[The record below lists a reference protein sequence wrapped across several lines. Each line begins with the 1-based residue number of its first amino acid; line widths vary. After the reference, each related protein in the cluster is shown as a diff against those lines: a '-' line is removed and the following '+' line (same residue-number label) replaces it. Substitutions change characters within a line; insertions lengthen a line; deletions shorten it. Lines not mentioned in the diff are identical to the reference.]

1 MKLMYKQDFMINQ
14 KNQKLFLNIKKLKK
28 NVLFKLEEFEVE
40 LKEDKYISKAI
51 QAIEKRRDRIFLIM
65 IKNYKIY
72 LTFYKI

>member
-1 MKLMYKQDFMINQ
+1 MYKQDFMINQ